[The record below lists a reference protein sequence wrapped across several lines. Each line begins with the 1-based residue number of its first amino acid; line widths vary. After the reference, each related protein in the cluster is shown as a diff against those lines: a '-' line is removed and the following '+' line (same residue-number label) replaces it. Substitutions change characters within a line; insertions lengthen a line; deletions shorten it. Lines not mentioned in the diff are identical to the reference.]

1 MTDLLLAVVV
11 DIVGSRRLDDRA
23 RAQRAIQDVF
33 LQVEA
38 TWPAEQPLRPT
49 VGDEFQVVYADVAT
63 ALRATTLARL
73 LFPAEVDCRF
83 GLGWG
88 EVTDIDAGQDAL
100 IQDGSAWW
108 RARAAI
114 DEAHR
119 REDKRQP
126 YLRSWFEGESPQDGD
141 AIVNAL
147 LTLRDHTIDQMR
159 NPRQRQLAAGALLG
173 RSQESMAADVGI
185 SQSAVSQN
193 LQRSGGAALVSAL
206 DLLAGA
212 PTR

>member
-1 MTDLLLAVVV
+1 MTDQLLAVVV
-11 DIVGSRRLDDRA
+11 DIVGSRRLDDRVQ
-23 RAQRAIQDVF
+23 AQRAIEDVF
-33 LQVEA
+33 RQVEA
-38 TWPAEQPLRPT
+38 AWPAEQAMRPT
-49 VGDEFQVVYADVAT
+49 VGDEFQVVYSDVAT

-73 LFPAEVDCRF
+73 LFPMEVDCRF

-88 EVTDIDAGQDAL
+88 EVVDVDAGQEVI

-119 REDKRQP
+119 REDGRQP
-126 YLRSWFEGESPQDGD
+126 YLRSWFEGGSPQDGD
-141 AIVNAL
+141 AIVNAF
-147 LTLRDHTIDQMR
+147 LTLRDHTIGQMGR
-159 NPRQRQLAAGALLG
+159 PRQRQLAAGALLG
-173 RSQESMAADVGI
+173 RSQESMAAEAGI

-206 DLLAGA
+206 DLFEGVT
-212 PTR
+212 TR